1 MNFKAQIPNLIT
13 LGNLFC
19 GVTGILAVFDPDL
32 VLSLNMDPGNLLL
45 LLFGLALIFDF
56 MDGAVARL
64 LQATSPLG
72 KQLDSLSDLV
82 TFGVLPALY
91 LIVAIKPPFDIPLD
105 IGGLPLNLAP
115 RNLSISYYSP
125 LILPLASAFRLAKF
139 NVDERQGDHFF
150 GLPTPA
156 SGLFFF
162 SLAFLAPQWIV
173 QDALQFLYHPFVIA
187 GLVVGFS
194 ILMVSD
200 LPLLSLKFKSFAL
213 RPNISRY
220 LLLGISLVL
229 LIIWFMEAIPFI
241 LGIYLLLSVIDL
253 QLLNRNRT

>member
-19 GVTGILAVFDPDL
+19 GATAILVISDMSLIFSFKTNANNILLILFVAALVFDFL
-32 VLSLNMDPGNLLL
+32 
-45 LLFGLALIFDF
+45 
-56 MDGAVARL
+56 DGAVARL
-64 LQATSPLG
+64 LKVTSPLG

-82 TFGVLPALY
+82 TFGVFPVLFFITANINPAFLPIQKTHSL
-91 LIVAIKPPFDIPLD
+91 LV
-105 IGGLPLNLAP
+105 
-115 RNLSISYYSP
+115 YSP
-125 LILPLASAFRLAKF
+125 LILILASAYRLAKF
-139 NVDERQGDHFF
+139 NVDERQGDHFY

-156 SGLFFF
+156 NGLFFF
-162 SLAFLAPQWIV
+162 SLAYLHPIWNKSPQLEFFFHPYAILGMSIV
-173 QDALQFLYHPFVIA
+173 
-187 GLVVGFS
+187 FS

-241 LGIYLLLSVIDL
+241 LGVYLMLSVIDL